1 MAEDDIPNPAPE
13 REPTDE
19 EMNALPDPH
28 AFSHDSGNHK
38 KHKKHEEHE
47 KKTDVNINSLLDV
60 LSVILVFLMKSYS
73 ANTVQVKPSPDLQ
86 VPFSVSAQP
95 VQESTAVTVTLKD
108 IMVDDVPVMTLESG
122 KVPEQERSSG
132 GFMID
137 PLFAKLQ
144 EAVEHQK
151 KIAQFNKKAEF
162 KGIVT
167 IVADRNVSFAL
178 LTQVMY
184 TAGQA
189 QFSKF
194 KFAAIK
200 SERG

>member
-1 MAEDDIPNPAPE
+1 MSENETPEDLTGQSAGE
-13 REPTDE
+13 
-19 EMNALPDPH
+19 LPDP
-28 AFSHDSGNHK
+28 ATFSSHDDHPKKKK
-38 KHKKHEEHE
+38 KHGGHDEHG
-47 KKTDVNINSLLDV
+47 VHVSINSLLDV

-73 ANTVQVKPSPDLQ
+73 ANSVQIKPSPSLQ
-86 VPFSVSAQP
+86 VPFSHSALQ
-95 VQESTAVTVTLKD
+95 VDESTAVTVTLKD
-108 IMVDDVPVMTLESG
+108 VMIDDVPVMSFENG
-122 KVPEQERSSG
+122 MVPENERSGG
-132 GFMID
+132 GFLID
-137 PLFAKLQ
+137 PLFQKLQ
-144 EAVEHQK
+144 ESVDQQK

-167 IVADRNVSFAL
+167 IIADRNVPFSL

-200 SERG
+200 TER

>member
-1 MAEDDIPNPAPE
+1 MAA
-13 REPTDE
+13 DE
-19 EMNALPDPH
+19 NKGETAESAAASAAVDQLPDPNVFEH
-28 AFSHDSGNHK
+28 SGGHK
-38 KHKKHEEHE
+38 KKKKHRGEAE
-47 KKTDVNINSLLDV
+47 KHADVNINSLLDV

-73 ANTVQVKPSPDLQ
+73 ANAVQVKPSPDLQ
-86 VPFSVSAQP
+86 VPMSHSQLP

-108 IMVDDVPVMTLESG
+108 VMIDDHPVLQYENG
-122 KVPEQERSSG
+122 QIPENERSSG
-132 GFMID
+132 GFLID
-137 PLFAKLQ
+137 PLFQKMQ
-144 EAVEHQK
+144 EAVDQQK

-162 KGIVT
+162 QGIVT
-167 IVADRNVSFAL
+167 IIADRNIPFSL

-200 SERG
+200 SER

>member
-1 MAEDDIPNPAPE
+1 MSEHETPDNNVG
-13 REPTDE
+13 
-19 EMNALPDPH
+19 EMVGDFPDPN
-28 AFSHDSGNHK
+28 AFSNHGEQPRKK
-38 KHKKHEEHE
+38 KHRGHAEHPLH
-47 KKTDVNINSLLDV
+47 VNINSLLDV

-73 ANTVQVKPSPDLQ
+73 ANTVQVKPSPSLQ
-86 VPFSVSAQP
+86 VPFSHSAAV

-108 IMVDDVPVMTLESG
+108 IMIDDVPVMSFESG
-122 KVPEQERSSG
+122 MVPENDRSG
-132 GFMID
+132 GGFLID
-137 PLFAKLQ
+137 PLFQKLQ
-144 EAVEHQK
+144 ESVDQQK

-167 IVADRNVSFAL
+167 IIADRNVPFSL

-200 SERG
+200 TER

>member
-1 MAEDDIPNPAPE
+1 MAENTEEASG
-13 REPTDE
+13 TDSE
-19 EMNALPDPH
+19 TSADALPDPH
-28 AFSHDSGNHK
+28 AFADHGGGHRKKK
-38 KHKKHEEHE
+38 KHGGVHAEHE
-47 KKTDVNINSLLDV
+47 LHVNINSLLDV

-86 VPFSVSAQP
+86 VPFSHSSQA

-108 IMVDDVPVMTLESG
+108 IMVDDQPVMAFENGLI
-122 KVPEQERSSG
+122 PENERSSG
-132 GFMID
+132 GYLID
-137 PLFAKLQ
+137 PLFQKMQ
-144 EAVEHQK
+144 EAVDHQQ
-151 KIAQFNKKAEF
+151 KIAKFNAKAEF

-167 IVADRNVSFAL
+167 IIADRNVPFSL

-200 SERG
+200 SER

>member
-1 MAEDDIPNPAPE
+1 MKKASHNETDSDIGEVSGGLPNPDAF
-13 REPTDE
+13 TD
-19 EMNALPDPH
+19 H
-28 AFSHDSGNHK
+28 GQGHRRRRRGHG
-38 KHKKHEEHE
+38 
-47 KKTDVNINSLLDV
+47 SLLDV

-86 VPFSVSAQP
+86 VPFSHSTAA
-95 VQESTAVTVTLKD
+95 VQESTAVTITLKD
-108 IMVDDVPVMTLESG
+108 IMIDDMPVMNFTGGSVADNL
-122 KVPEQERSSG
+122 KSSG
-132 GFMID
+132 GMLID
-137 PLFAKLQ
+137 PLFARLQ
-144 EAVEHQK
+144 ETVEQQK
-151 KIAQFNKKAEF
+151 KIAAINKKAEF

-167 IVADRNVSFAL
+167 IIADRNVPFSL

-200 SERG
+200 SER